1 MREEEKFSKWT
12 ERQRLSQSPKPMKIE
27 GLRYFV
33 NIPADATTNRMKQA
47 HKAEILAPILI
58 YPEAAALSWYSG
70 ASPF

>member
-12 ERQRLSQSPKPMKIE
+12 ECQRLSQSPIPMKIE

-47 HKAEILAPILI
+47 HKAEILASILV
-58 YPEAAALSWYSG
+58 YPEAAAP
-70 ASPF
+70 A